1 MQVLN
6 RGNNKVDKKGWI
18 RGIILVIA
26 WILIFSLAKDLWQLK
41 KGYVR
46 IDETKSRL
54 TEEENKNKMLKDKLE
69 MVMTDQYKEKIIREQ
84 LNMQKVGEVVAVL
97 PKGESMI
104 TGEDKKVE
112 DITENWEKWW
122 SLLK

>member
-6 RGNNKVDKKGWI
+6 RGNNKIDKKGWI
-18 RGIILVIA
+18 KGIILVIA

-54 TEEENKNKMLKDKLE
+54 IEEENKNKMLKDKLE
-69 MVMTDQYKEKIIREQ
+69 TVMTDQYKEKIIREQ

-97 PKGESMI
+97 PKGEYM
-104 TGEDKKVE
+104 TTKENEKGEDM
-112 DITENWEKWW
+112 TENWEKWW

>member
-6 RGNNKVDKKGWI
+6 RGNNKIDKKGWI
-18 RGIILVIA
+18 KGIILIIA

-54 TEEENKNKMLKDKLE
+54 IEEENKNKMLKDKLE
-69 MVMTDQYKEKIIREQ
+69 TVMTDQYKEKIIREQ

-97 PKGESMI
+97 PKGEYM
-104 TGEDKKVE
+104 TTKENEKGEDM
-112 DITENWEKWW
+112 TENWEKWW